1 VLRVSVLK
9 SSKMNL
15 RAGQRFAA
23 ASGFMSSNENKI
35 SDGYRERAQIEVE
48 VYLII
53 GNVITER

>member
-1 VLRVSVLK
+1 VLK